1 MKNILMLVIGALI
14 GGACVF
20 GYFNYSINRA
30 STAQIDSEL
39 TIFNN
44 KISDLDKEIAK
55 YKSGLLPSL
64 LKTQKA
70 IYAEIVASLEA
81 KKAQFA
87 HWISLDYPVS
97 LSATIPAGD
106 VKGYEEEIAKL
117 EKGIEADKQESAKYK
132 PCLVKSLIDTR
143 IAQNQLTQAGLERAK
158 IAKKYNLP
166 ILSIP
171 GDKEPTPAEAPLVQT
186 PEQDKES
193 L

>member
-1 MKNILMLVIGALI
+1 MLVIGAFI
-14 GGACVF
+14 GAGAMF
-20 GYFNYSINRA
+20 GYFNYSINRE
-30 STAQIDSEL
+30 STVQIDSEVAS
-39 TIFNN
+39 FNN

-55 YKSGLLPSL
+55 YQGGLLPGL
-64 LKTQKA
+64 LKTQRA
-70 IYAEIVASLEA
+70 IYAETVASLEA

-87 HWISLDYPVS
+87 HWIRLDYPAS
-97 LSATIPAGD
+97 LNAEIPAGD
-106 VKGYEEEIAKL
+106 VKAYEDEIAKL
-117 EKGIEADKQESAKYK
+117 EKGIEADMQESAKYG

-171 GDKEPTPAEAPLVQT
+171 GDKEPAPVEPPLVQT